1 MLRPRSHICLVLTL
15 LFTAAVYLSAQTAN
29 KSPNKISFEI
39 APAPTWVKPIEP
51 PGNIETGSDGAG
63 IVYLLADRQDNLD
76 RSAFYYR
83 EVRKIVSEKGIQSGA
98 SISIRFNPS
107 FERLIFHSI
116 KVIRNGQVSDR
127 LDQSQIQLI
136 PREEEQDRSFY
147 DPSLI
152 AKTILDDVRVGDVV
166 ELAVTVEGANP
177 FNLGKY
183 SQIYLVQWE
192 ALIVRNVLRLIY
204 SADRKLA
211 VNSENGARE
220 PTLTTA
226 NGVTEVWYEDD
237 NVPGR
242 IIEEDVPDGYE
253 PRQFLEVSEFQTWA
267 EVAQWAMPL
276 FEFEPGRSIEFKT
289 EVDKLRRIIDPEQRV
304 VAALQFVQHEPRD
317 VKLGERLG
325 ARRLTPP
332 DEVLRRGFADKM
344 DKALLLLA
352 LLRASDIDA
361 APAVVSWTYRGMIRR
376 LLPSAF
382 VLDGAIVQVRLG
394 ERAYWLDTAATG
406 QHGPLSQLYVSR
418 LGYALVLRP
427 GTTELT
433 PFEPPPESFP
443 VKRIIENYRVPAP
456 DKIPELEVISE
467 YRGLA
472 ADKTRAFFRD
482 NTREE
487 IQKRYLE
494 YYTRMFPDAK
504 PQKAP
509 WYEELAGEN
518 ACRVTESYIVPRLWQ
533 LNDDKSRYSLYLQ
546 PLEMYSALGST
557 ISPQRQDP
565 LKLEYPNTIVEEVN
579 IQMFEDWP
587 LNAEGAS
594 INNEFFRL
602 RDEPSGNG
610 STLQLRYSYETLK
623 DRVDVADIEKF
634 NEAISKAKDTL
645 GYTLRYQTPEQIKK
659 AKSLTTFNWA
669 IAASAFC
676 FFATASFLAYG
687 YFRQS
692 KLPQQLPPP
701 VDAPALL
708 NGIGGWLI
716 LLAIGQVLLPLRFA
730 KPIWDVVSA
739 TMNTSSWR
747 SLTDPIE
754 STYNAWWAP
763 ALLFELFFNVGAFL
777 FAVLLVALFFTKKA
791 AWRPAFA
798 LFLIFFLVGA
808 VLDTVFVD
816 RIPSAAEPVLTSVAD
831 LAPIVLAA
839 AIWIPYVSFSKRVKA
854 TFRY

>member
-1 MLRPRSHICLVLTL
+1 MLRRHSDTCLVLTL
-15 LFTAAVYLSAQTAN
+15 LFAAAANLSAQTGN

-39 APAPTWVKPIEP
+39 APVPSWVKPIEP
-51 PGNIETGSDGAG
+51 PGNIETGSDGPG

-107 FERLIFHSI
+107 FEKLIFHSI
-116 KVIRNGQVSDR
+116 KVTRNGRVSDR
-127 LDQSQIQLI
+127 LDRSHIQQI
-136 PREEEQDRSFY
+136 PGEEDPDLLFY

-152 AKTILDDVRVGDVV
+152 AKTILEDVRVGDVV
-166 ELAVTVEGANP
+166 ELAVTVEGTNP
-177 FNLGKY
+177 LHLGKY

-192 ALIVRNVLRLIY
+192 ALIVHNVLRLIY
-204 SADRKLA
+204 SADRELT
-211 VNSENGARE
+211 VNSENGARK
-220 PTLTTA
+220 PTFRTA
-226 NGVTEVWYEDD
+226 NGVTEVWYEDH

-242 IIEEDVPDGYE
+242 TIEEDAPDGYE
-253 PRQFLEVSEFQTWA
+253 PRQFLDVSEFQTWA

-289 EVDKLRRIIDPEQRV
+289 EIDKLRRIIDPEQRV
-304 VAALQFVQHEPRD
+304 VAALQFVQHELRH
-317 VKLGERLG
+317 VKLGEHLG

-332 DEVLRRGFADKM
+332 DEVLRRGFADKT
-344 DKALLLLA
+344 DKALLLIA
-352 LLRASDIDA
+352 LLRASDIVA
-361 APAVVSWTYRGMIRR
+361 APAVVNWTYRGMIRR

-382 VLDGAIVQVRLG
+382 VLDGAIVHVRLG
-394 ERAYWLDTAATG
+394 QRECWLDTAAAD
-406 QHGPLSQLYVSR
+406 QHGPLPQLYVPR

-433 PFEPPPESFP
+433 PFGPPPESFP
-443 VKRIIENYRVPAP
+443 VKKIIENYRVPPP

-467 YRGLA
+467 YHGLA
-472 ADKTRAFFRD
+472 ADRTRAFFRE

-494 YYTRMFPDAK
+494 YYNRTFPDAK
-504 PQKAP
+504 TQKAP
-509 WYEELAGEN
+509 WYEEIPGEN
-518 ACRVTESYIVPRLWQ
+518 ACRVTESYIVPGLWQ
-533 LNDDKSRYSLYLQ
+533 LNDEKSRYNLYVQ
-546 PLEMYSALGST
+546 PLEMYSALGSNV
-557 ISPQRQDP
+557 SPQRRDP
-565 LKLEYPNTIVEEVN
+565 FKLEYPNTVIEEVN
-579 IQMFEDWP
+579 VEMFEDWP
-587 LNAEGAS
+587 LNVEGTS

-610 STLQLRYSYETLK
+610 STLQFRYSYETLK

-645 GYTLRYQTPEQIKK
+645 GYSFRYQTPEQIKNS
-659 AKSLTTFNWA
+659 KSLTTFNWA
-669 IAASAFC
+669 IAAFAFC
-676 FFATASFLAYG
+676 FFATAGFLAYG
-687 YFRQS
+687 YFRHS

-701 VDAPALL
+701 VDAPAGL

-716 LLAIGQVLLPLRFA
+716 LLAIGQVLLPLRFV
-730 KPIWDVVSA
+730 KPIWDVVSL
-739 TMNTSSWR
+739 TTNTSFLR

-754 STYNAWWAP
+754 SGYNAWWAP
-763 ALLFELFFNVGAFL
+763 VLLFELFFNVGAFL
-777 FAVLLVALFFTKKA
+777 FAVLLIALFFTKKA
-791 AWRPAFA
+791 AWRRAFA
-798 LFLIFFLVGA
+798 LFLIFFLLGA

-816 RIPSAAEPVLTSVAD
+816 RIPSAAEPVLTSVAT
-831 LAPIVLAA
+831 LAPGVLAA
-839 AIWIPYVSFSKRVKA
+839 AVWIPYVSFSKRVKA